1 MSGNDEKRKLEAQY
15 FPPPPPGPPPGQAP
29 SSSTST
35 AQGQQPRHPD
45 EVPIP
50 DYNPSHHP
58 QHAPPPNATKE
69 DIYGATPTDEHP
81 PPFPPRP
88 TSSGKAGDEKVKLS
102 WGQKLAGWGTKAA
115 APINALANK
124 MGSEAFLP
132 GPMDKEVEKAA
143 RILRSFCSMSTFPPL
158 LC

>member
-15 FPPPPPGPPPGQAP
+15 FPPPPPGPPPGQ
-29 SSSTST
+29 
-35 AQGQQPRHPD
+35 QQTQSQQQPPRHPD

-50 DYNPSHHP
+50 DYNPSHP
-58 QHAPPPNATKE
+58 QYAPPPNANRE
-69 DIYGATPTDEHP
+69 DIYGASPTDENP

-88 TSSGKAGDEKVKLS
+88 TSSGKGDEKVKLS
-102 WGQKLAGWGTKAA
+102 WGQKLAGWGNKAA

-132 GPMDKEVEKAA
+132 GPIDKEVEKAA
-143 RILRSFCSMSTFPPL
+143 RILRSFCS
-158 LC
+158 